1 MNFVGSNVGSGR
13 KSASAV
19 IRLKSMHKVVVVVN
33 CIVIFD
39 QKFVGGDALLYER
52 IIFIKAYDL
61 KAENKLSVW
70 PAPGT
75 GTLVPG
81 PDIGY
86 YELLR
91 MENPTWL

>member
-39 QKFVGGDALLYER
+39 KKLVGGDALLYER
-52 IIFIKAYDL
+52 IIFIIKAYEENLL
-61 KAENKLSVW
+61 KTSYLCGQPLER
-70 PAPGT
+70 GH
-75 GTLVPG
+75 
-81 PDIGY
+81 
-86 YELLR
+86 
-91 MENPTWL
+91 